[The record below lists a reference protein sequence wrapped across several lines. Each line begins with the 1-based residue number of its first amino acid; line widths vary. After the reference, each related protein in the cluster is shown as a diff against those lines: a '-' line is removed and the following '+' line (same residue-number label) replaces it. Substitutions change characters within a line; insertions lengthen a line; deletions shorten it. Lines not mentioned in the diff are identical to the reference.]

1 MRTIMFTFI
10 LCLSLAYQGAPC
22 YSQIATTTASA
33 GTASAPAAVDTAH
46 RDAARKMIDGGIAYL
61 LSKRDA
67 DGGWSVGPNN
77 AFKPAATALAL
88 KALLGEQEYSAQS
101 PEVKQAMAVL
111 LSFRQKDGGI
121 YGKDGQSAYTTAVAV
136 MALKAAN
143 DPQYNDVIRE
153 ATNYLK
159 GLQVLP
165 GQESPDAKPVA
176 ADDPRVGGVGYGKPP
191 AYQPNLSVLGF
202 VMEGWE
208 SAGVPAD
215 DPAVQKA
222 AEFLTRLQNRSESN
236 SQAVAAKGSNDGGF
250 YYALDESKAGSEDGG
265 LRSYGSMTYVGFKS
279 MLYAGLSKD
288 DPRVQAAYS
297 WIRRYWGLDSNPNM
311 PDKQSQQG
319 LFYYYQVLAKAL
331 RAYGQPI
338 IKDAKN
344 QEHNW
349 RHELI
354 DALAK
359 RVQADGSWKNDA
371 DRWEEGSPILV
382 TVYCVTA
389 LQEAMK

>member
-1 MRTIMFTFI
+1 MRTIMFAFV
-10 LCLSLAYQGAPC
+10 LCVSLIYQGTPC
-22 YSQIATTTASA
+22 YSQSATTAAST
-33 GTASAPAAVDTAH
+33 GTASAAAIDAVH

-88 KALLGEQEYSAQS
+88 KALLGEQKYSAQS
-101 PEVKQAMAVL
+101 PEVKQALGVL
-111 LSFRQKDGGI
+111 LGFRQKDGGI

-153 ATNYLK
+153 AVTYLK

-176 ADDPRVGGVGYGKPP
+176 VDDPRVGGVGYGKPP

-208 SAGVPAD
+208 SAGVAAD
-215 DPAVQKA
+215 DQAVQKA

-236 SQAVAAKGSNDGGF
+236 PQAVAAKGSNDGGF
-250 YYALDESKAGSEDGG
+250 YYALNESKAGNEDGG

-349 RHELI
+349 RQELI

-359 RVQADGSWKNDA
+359 RVQPDGSWKNDA